1 MCNFA
6 VIIKINHKTAI
17 MKKSLISLTMLV
29 MTVCTAKAQSLVTY
43 KSYGKNWGQENVSMV
58 NKPNGIIYR
67 LRWEKQCTD
76 LPVVPEAQGLE
87 LFISEPTD
95 MGWLALY
102 RKPMGASD
110 YNFVV
115 VLYDHNKKPTAT
127 INLCNITNN
136 RYCEVQDVRWDADT
150 HHLLFNMACPS
161 YASEIN
167 GKGSKL
173 YCYDVAQRRMVW
185 ETDYLVS
192 NDIFILDHDFVYC
205 AYGFTNEK
213 DYLYMLDKRTGKQYS
228 KVPMPSKVHY
238 LEKQVKNGKDI
249 LYVVDYNDNLSTF
262 TINGKPAQPQPEV
275 FTVVYATSDDGFLN
289 VRSQPSTSGAILGQL
304 WTLSHGLGHGVL
316 REKGERWS
324 KVSVGDVTGWVYN
337 GYLGTQSWYDGSG
350 RTKLVAKREQ
360 TPIFGEDY
368 VGDGDYPLFTTV
380 KKGTLIADQYDEY
393 EGYYVLK
400 TAHDYLFIRKND
412 VEVVAQ

>member
-161 YASEIN
+161 YASVIN

-173 YCYDVAQRRMVW
+173 YCYDMEHPKEPAFQQAARLFAEGKSVEDVAGEMLRAVSTV
-185 ETDYLVS
+185 EGYL
-192 NDIFILDHDFVYC
+192 
-205 AYGFTNEK
+205 
-213 DYLYMLDKRTGKQYS
+213 
-228 KVPMPSKVHY
+228 
-238 LEKQVKNGKDI
+238 
-249 LYVVDYNDNLSTF
+249 
-262 TINGKPAQPQPEV
+262 
-275 FTVVYATSDDGFLN
+275 ATA
-289 VRSQPSTSGAILGQL
+289 V
-304 WTLSHGLGHGVL
+304 
-316 REKGERWS
+316 EKGILSPDLIIDAQQQDEILSYMMEHPEQKALKPVHEHFEGRYS
-324 KVSVGDVTGWVYN
+324 
-337 GYLGTQSWYDGSG
+337 YLQL
-350 RTKLVAKREQ
+350 RVASLLSRDLE
-360 TPIFGEDY
+360 
-368 VGDGDYPLFTTV
+368 
-380 KKGTLIADQYDEY
+380 AS
-393 EGYYVLK
+393 
-400 TAHDYLFIRKND
+400 
-412 VEVVAQ
+412 